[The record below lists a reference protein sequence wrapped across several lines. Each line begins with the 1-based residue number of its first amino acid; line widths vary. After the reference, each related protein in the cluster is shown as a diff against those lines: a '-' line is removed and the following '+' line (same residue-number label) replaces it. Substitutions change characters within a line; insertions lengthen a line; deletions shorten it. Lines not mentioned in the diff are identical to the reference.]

1 MEIYGD
7 QDYHLKVFLFGCLAS
22 NKQRILRSLRTQ
34 DSNVV
39 QSQTIDIHFL
49 IAEVNIDNLNVKF
62 QLVKSI

>member
-34 DSNVV
+34 DSNPV
-39 QSQTIDIHFL
+39 QSQTIGIDFS
-49 IAEVNIDNLNVKF
+49 IANVNIENVKVKF
-62 QLVKSI
+62 HLVKSI